1 MGGFEGG
8 DEGGYWDIDSLPKWM
23 NKGNEDIKNN
33 NKLNSTNRGKSTI
46 EKSDSGY
53 SIKAYA
59 KVNIFLKITGYKDGY
74 HTLISR
80 FMRVED
86 LYDTITFVPC
96 KCDTFTIEGCDNVP
110 LESNT
115 IYKAYTAL
123 NEHTGDLDILNFF
136 YQHKVVVTKRIPSQA
151 GLGGGSSDAAA
162 FMRLVKDVCNLLIS
176 TKDLANLGSTVG
188 ADLPFFIYNYPSA
201 NVSGFGEIV
210 EPFEEEPLSLD
221 LYTPDIGCDTAIV
234 YKTFKE
240 HLLNDISLCS
250 FIGWDKLDS
259 ITLLELIADPI
270 MLNDLYNAALIAY
283 PELEKVAKE
292 GWFFSGSG
300 STFFKIKHRLY

>member
-1 MGGFEGG
+1 MGGFAGG

-23 NKGNEDIKNN
+23 NKEKEAIQN
-33 NKLNSTNRGKSTI
+33 NKKSNGTSRGKSYI

-53 SIKAYA
+53 SIKAHA
-59 KVNIFLKITGYKDGY
+59 KVNIFLKIAGHKDGY
-74 HTLISR
+74 HTLLSR

-86 LYDTITFVPC
+86 LYDTITFEPSE
-96 KCDTFTIEGCDNVP
+96 CDTFTIEGCDDIP

-115 IYKAYTAL
+115 IYKAYKAL

-136 YQHKVVVTKRIPSQA
+136 YKHKVVVIKRIPSQA
-151 GLGGGSSDAAA
+151 GLGGGSSDGAA
-162 FMRLVKDVCNLLIS
+162 FMRLVKEVCNLLIS
-176 TKDLANLGSTVG
+176 TKELARIGSTVG
-188 ADLPFFIYNYPSA
+188 ADFPFFIYNYPSA

-210 EPFEEEPLSLD
+210 EPFEEELLPLELH
-221 LYTPDIGCDTAIV
+221 TPDIRCDTSVV

-240 HLLNDISLCS
+240 HLLNDISLSS

-259 ITLLELIADPI
+259 NTLLEHISDPI
-270 MLNDLYNAALIAY
+270 MLNDLYSAALMAY
-283 PELEKVAKE
+283 PELKKVDAN

-300 STFFKIKHRLY
+300 STFFKIKHRVY